1 MRTKPL
7 VVSLSIHSI
16 HPNKT
21 LSKKES
27 AMNSRTTRRLGFAL
41 AAILCASGLS
51 AAGNSEAVAGK
62 KININQ
68 ASAKELANLPR
79 IGAKVAERIVEYRQ
93 AHGSFG
99 KAEDLM
105 EVKGVGEKLF
115 TQLKPFVA
123 LSGPTTLSEKVSSK
137 GTRGGSAG
145 SKSARNSVPVGKGR

>member
-1 MRTKPL
+1 
-7 VVSLSIHSI
+7 
-16 HPNKT
+16 
-21 LSKKES
+21 
-27 AMNSRTTRRLGFAL
+27 MNSRTSGRLAFAL
-41 AAILCASGLS
+41 VAMLGASGLF
-51 AAGNSEAVAGK
+51 AAEAVDTAAGK

-93 AHGSFG
+93 AHGSFA
-99 KAEDLM
+99 KVEDLM

-115 TQLKPFVA
+115 TTLKPYLA